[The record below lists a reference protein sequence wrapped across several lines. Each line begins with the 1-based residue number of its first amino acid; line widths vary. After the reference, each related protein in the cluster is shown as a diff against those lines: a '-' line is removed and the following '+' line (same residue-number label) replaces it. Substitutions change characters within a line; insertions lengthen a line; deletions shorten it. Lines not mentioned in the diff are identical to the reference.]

1 MRECFKFDFKEG
13 VVNSMS
19 KKVVNITF
27 KPTVRFTFDIK
38 LVCNAKERLPK
49 EI

>member
-1 MRECFKFDFKEG
+1 
-13 VVNSMS
+13 MS

-27 KPTVRFTFDIK
+27 KPSVRFTFDIK
-38 LVCNAKERLPK
+38 LVCHAREKLPK